1 MIVLFSKSFSKDLQK
16 NTDITLKKEIIQII
30 EDFENAENLKEF
42 SNIKKMKG
50 HPEAYRLRIG
60 KYRLGFYYDGKVLT
74 LGRFAKRADIYK
86 LFP

>member
-16 NTDITLKKEIIQII
+16 ITDVTLKNEVIQII

-50 HPEAYRLRIG
+50 HSEAYKLRIG
-60 KYRLGFYYDGKVLT
+60 IYRFGFHYNGEVLT
-74 LGRFAKRADIYK
+74 LGRFAKRDDIYK